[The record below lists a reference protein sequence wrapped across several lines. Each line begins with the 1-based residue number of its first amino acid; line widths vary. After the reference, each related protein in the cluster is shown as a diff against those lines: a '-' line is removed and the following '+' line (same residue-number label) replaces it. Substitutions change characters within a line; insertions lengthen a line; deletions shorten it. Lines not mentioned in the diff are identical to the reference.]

1 MDLANDEI
9 RMISEQ
15 IQQEKDSTRL
25 YALIAEL
32 NRLLGQQQA
41 LMNRTAPLSDQAQE
55 TQSAD

>member
-9 RMISEQ
+9 RMIREQ
-15 IQQEKDSTRL
+15 IQQEKNSTRL

-32 NRLLGQQQA
+32 NRLLDQQRA
-41 LMNRTAPLSDQAQE
+41 SMNRRVPLSDHAQE